1 MKNLFER
8 MKPEVSVMF
17 DNAEVNSP
25 NLIKEVK
32 RDLIENY
39 FISDMKL
46 NTAFIF
52 CFFVLD
58 MQLDYTLLVESFEKI

>member
-8 MKPEVSVMF
+8 MKPEVAALFS
-17 DNAEVNSP
+17 NAEVNSP
-25 NLIKEVK
+25 NLMKEVK
-32 RDLIENY
+32 RDLIEQY
-39 FISDMKL
+39 FISDMRL

-58 MQLDYTLLVESFEKI
+58 QQLDYTLIVDSFEKI